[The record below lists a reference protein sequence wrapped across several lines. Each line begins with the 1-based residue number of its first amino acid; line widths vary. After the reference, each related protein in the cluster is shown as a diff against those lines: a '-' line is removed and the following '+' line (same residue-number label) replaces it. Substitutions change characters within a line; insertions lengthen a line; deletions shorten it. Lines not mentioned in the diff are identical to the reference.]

1 MSQQVIGTDD
11 RRSLHVRLSVLQYG
25 LAITFSAL
33 TVAFWVFQVAQ
44 GAQFE
49 EIARNQYIQTVPLPA
64 PRGVVF
70 DRNGEVLVDNQHKF
84 NIVLLRD
91 MEELTIDEI
100 ANHLATT
107 RESVKARLHRARLL
121 LREYLRA

>member
-49 EIARNQYIQTVPLPA
+49 EIARNQYIQRVPLPA
-64 PRGVVF
+64 PR
-70 DRNGEVLVDNQHKF
+70 N
-84 NIVLLRD
+84 
-91 MEELTIDEI
+91 
-100 ANHLATT
+100 
-107 RESVKARLHRARLL
+107 
-121 LREYLRA
+121 